1 MLVLS
6 VHPRVHYFYSLLC
19 NYSLQHCTKWLVNV
33 FHVKKRKHGSTM
45 GFWDFYKG
53 LYTEPTT
60 GLMMSS
66 GRPRIPIQKCNP
78 IQKLD
83 WYVIGNSSA
92 ATS

>member
-1 MLVLS
+1 
-6 VHPRVHYFYSLLC
+6 
-19 NYSLQHCTKWLVNV
+19 
-33 FHVKKRKHGSTM
+33 M